1 MNGELSRK
9 IMKEDTK
16 LVHLGRGPSSFE
28 GTVNLPVYRAST
40 ILSTDMDSY
49 IHRFDDEKNFTDIT
63 YGARGTQNSRALGEA
78 IADLEGGHGTIV
90 TTSGLSAISVTLGAL
105 VSAGDHILISD
116 SVYGPTR
123 TFCNQVLS
131 RYGVTTEYYSPDI
144 GDAIAELIQKN
155 TRLVLM
161 EAPGSLTFEMQDIP
175 GITRAAKEKGVLTV
189 MDNTW
194 ATPVFFRPL
203 EHGVDISIQ
212 AGTKYIAGHSDLV
225 IGMVT
230 SARETTHKMMVSH
243 AQNLGDAASPDD
255 CYLAL
260 RGLRTLSVRLY
271 RQQESTLKVAA
282 WLADQPQVYRVL
294 YPALP
299 GDPGHALWKR
309 DFKGASSLF
318 GLAMHSE
325 DETAVKAMAD
335 SLRYFQIGSSWGG
348 YESLIAFN
356 HMPVARERVPW
367 TEKPFMLRVHIG
379 LEDPED
385 LIADLTQGLARI

>member
-1 MNGELSRK
+1 
-9 IMKEDTK
+9 MKEDTK

-40 ILSTDMDSY
+40 ILSPDMDSY

-78 IADLEGGHGTIV
+78 IADLEGGYGTIV

-155 TRLVLM
+155 TRLVFM

-175 GITRAAKEKGVLTV
+175 GITRAAKEKDVLTV

>member
-1 MNGELSRK
+1 
-9 IMKEDTK
+9 MKEDTK

-40 ILSTDMDSY
+40 ILSADMDSY
-49 IHRFDDEKNFTDIT
+49 IHRFDDQKNLTDIT

-230 SARETTHKMMVSH
+230 SAREATHKMMVSH

-271 RQQESTLKVAA
+271 RQQESTLKVAT

>member
-1 MNGELSRK
+1 
-9 IMKEDTK
+9 MKEDTK

-78 IADLEGGHGTIV
+78 IADLEGGYGTIV

-131 RYGVTTEYYSPDI
+131 RYGVTTEYYSPYI

>member
-1 MNGELSRK
+1 
-9 IMKEDTK
+9 MKEDTK

-40 ILSTDMDSY
+40 ILSADMDSY

-131 RYGVTTEYYSPDI
+131 RYGVTTEYYSPDM

>member
-1 MNGELSRK
+1 
-9 IMKEDTK
+9 MKEDTR
-16 LVHLGRGPSSFE
+16 LVHLGRGPGSFE

-40 ILSTDMDSY
+40 ILSADMDSY
-49 IHRFDDEKNFTDIT
+49 IHRFDDEKNLTDIT

>member
-1 MNGELSRK
+1 
-9 IMKEDTK
+9 MKEDTK

-40 ILSTDMDSY
+40 ILSADMDSY

-230 SARETTHKMMVSH
+230 SAREATHKMMVSH

-271 RQQESTLKVAA
+271 RQQESTLKVAS

-294 YPALP
+294 YPALAD
-299 GDPGHALWKR
+299 DPGHALWKR

>member
-1 MNGELSRK
+1 
-9 IMKEDTK
+9 MKEDTK

-40 ILSTDMDSY
+40 ILSADMDSY
-49 IHRFDDEKNFTDIT
+49 IHRFDDEKNLTDIT

-230 SARETTHKMMVSH
+230 SSSEATHRMLVSQAH
-243 AQNLGDAASPDD
+243 NLGDAASPDD
-255 CYLAL
+255 CFLAL

-271 RQQESTLKVAA
+271 RQQESTLKVAT

-294 YPALP
+294 YPALAD
-299 GDPGHALWKR
+299 DPGHALWKR

-335 SLRYFQIGSSWGG
+335 SLEYFQIGSSWGG

-356 HMPVARERVPW
+356 HMPVARERVSW

-385 LIADLTQGLARI
+385 LIADLAQGLARI

>member
-1 MNGELSRK
+1 
-9 IMKEDTK
+9 MKEDTK

-271 RQQESTLKVAA
+271 RQQESTLKVAT

>member
-1 MNGELSRK
+1 
-9 IMKEDTK
+9 MKEDTK

-225 IGMVT
+225 IGMIT
-230 SARETTHKMMVSH
+230 SAREATHKMMVSH

-356 HMPVARERVPW
+356 HMPVARERVSW

>member
-1 MNGELSRK
+1 
-9 IMKEDTK
+9 MKEDTK

-49 IHRFDDEKNFTDIT
+49 IHRFDDEKTFTDIT
-63 YGARGTQNSRALGEA
+63 YGARGTQNARALGEA
-78 IADLEGGHGTIV
+78 VAALEGGYGTVV
-90 TTSGLSAISVTLGAL
+90 TASGLSAISVALGAL

-131 RYGVTTEYYSPDI
+131 RYGITTEYYAPDI
-144 GDAIAELIQKN
+144 GGAIAELIRKN
-155 TRLVLM
+155 TRLVFM

-175 GITRAAKEKGVLTV
+175 GITRATKEKGVLTL

-194 ATPVFFRPL
+194 ATPIFFRPL
-203 EHGVDISIQ
+203 EHGVDVSIQ

-225 IGMVT
+225 IGMITSSREVT
-230 SARETTHKMMVSH
+230 HRMMVSH
-243 AQNLGDAASPDD
+243 AHNLGDAASPDD
-255 CYLAL
+255 SFMAL

-271 RQQESTLKVAA
+271 RQQESAFKVAS
-282 WLADQPQVYRVL
+282 WLVEQPQVYRVL
-294 YPALP
+294 YPALA

-309 DFKGASSLF
+309 DFTGASSLF
-318 GLAMHSE
+318 GLAIHSE
-325 DETAVKAMAD
+325 NETAVKAMVD
-335 SLRYFQIGSSWGG
+335 SLQYFQIGSSWGG

-356 HMPVARERVPW
+356 HMPVTRDRAPW

-379 LEDPED
+379 LEDVED

>member
-1 MNGELSRK
+1 
-9 IMKEDTK
+9 
-16 LVHLGRGPSSFE
+16 
-28 GTVNLPVYRAST
+28 
-40 ILSTDMDSY
+40 
-49 IHRFDDEKNFTDIT
+49 
-63 YGARGTQNSRALGEA
+63 
-78 IADLEGGHGTIV
+78 
-90 TTSGLSAISVTLGAL
+90 LSAISVTLGAL

-144 GDAIAELIQKN
+144 GDAIVELIQKN
-155 TRLVLM
+155 TRLVFM

-379 LEDPED
+379 LEDSED

>member
-1 MNGELSRK
+1 
-9 IMKEDTK
+9 MKEDTK

-40 ILSTDMDSY
+40 ILSADMDSY
-49 IHRFDDEKNFTDIT
+49 IHRFDDEKNLTDIT

-155 TRLVLM
+155 TRLVFM

-356 HMPVARERVPW
+356 HMPVARGRVPW

-385 LIADLTQGLARI
+385 LIADLAQGLARI

>member
-1 MNGELSRK
+1 
-9 IMKEDTK
+9 MKEDTK

-271 RQQESTLKVAA
+271 RQQESTLKVAT

-294 YPALP
+294 YPALAD
-299 GDPGHALWKR
+299 DPGHALWKR

-356 HMPVARERVPW
+356 HMPVARERVSW

>member
-1 MNGELSRK
+1 
-9 IMKEDTK
+9 MKEDTK

-385 LIADLTQGLARI
+385 LIADLAQGLARI

>member
-1 MNGELSRK
+1 
-9 IMKEDTK
+9 MKEDTK

-230 SARETTHKMMVSH
+230 SAREATHKMMVSH

-335 SLRYFQIGSSWGG
+335 RLRYFQIGSSWGG
-348 YESLIAFN
+348 YESLIALN

>member
-1 MNGELSRK
+1 
-9 IMKEDTK
+9 MKEDTK

-294 YPALP
+294 YPALAD
-299 GDPGHALWKR
+299 DPGHALWKR

>member
-1 MNGELSRK
+1 
-9 IMKEDTK
+9 MKNDTK

-49 IHRFDDEKNFTDIT
+49 IHRFDDEKTFTDIT
-63 YGARGTQNSRALGEA
+63 YGARGTQNARALGEA
-78 IADLEGGHGTIV
+78 VAALEGGYGTVV
-90 TTSGLSAISVTLGAL
+90 TASGLSAISVALGAL

-131 RYGVTTEYYSPDI
+131 RYGITTEYYAPDI
-144 GDAIAELIQKN
+144 GGAIAELIRKN
-155 TRLVLM
+155 TRLVFM

-175 GITRAAKEKGVLTV
+175 GITRATKEKGVLTL

-194 ATPVFFRPL
+194 ATPIFFRPL
-203 EHGVDISIQ
+203 EHGVDVSIQ

-225 IGMVT
+225 IGMITSSREVT
-230 SARETTHKMMVSH
+230 HRLMVSH
-243 AQNLGDAASPDD
+243 AHNLGDAASPDD
-255 CYLAL
+255 SFMAL

-271 RQQESTLKVAA
+271 RQQESAFKVAS
-282 WLADQPQVYRVL
+282 WLVEQPQVYRVL
-294 YPALP
+294 YPALA

-309 DFKGASSLF
+309 DFTGASSLF
-318 GLAMHSE
+318 GLAIHSE
-325 DETAVKAMAD
+325 NETAVKAMVD
-335 SLRYFQIGSSWGG
+335 SLQYFQIGSSWGG

-356 HMPVARERVPW
+356 HMPVTRDRAPW

-379 LEDPED
+379 LEDVED

>member
-1 MNGELSRK
+1 
-9 IMKEDTK
+9 MKEDTK

-40 ILSTDMDSY
+40 ILSADMDSY
-49 IHRFDDEKNFTDIT
+49 IHRFDDQKNLTDIT

-90 TTSGLSAISVTLGAL
+90 TTSGLSAISVALGAL

-230 SARETTHKMMVSH
+230 SAREATHKMMVSH

-271 RQQESTLKVAA
+271 RQQESTLKVAT

>member
-1 MNGELSRK
+1 
-9 IMKEDTK
+9 MKEDTK

-294 YPALP
+294 YPALAD
-299 GDPGHALWKR
+299 DPGHALWKR

-318 GLAMHSE
+318 GLAMLSE

-335 SLRYFQIGSSWGG
+335 SLKYFQIGSSWGG

-356 HMPVARERVPW
+356 HMPVARERVSW

-385 LIADLTQGLARI
+385 LIADLAQGLARI

>member
-1 MNGELSRK
+1 
-9 IMKEDTK
+9 MKEDTK

-40 ILSTDMDSY
+40 ILSADMDSY
-49 IHRFDDEKNFTDIT
+49 IHRFDDDKNLTDIT

-78 IADLEGGHGTIV
+78 IAELEGGYGTIV
-90 TTSGLSAISVTLGAL
+90 TTSGLSAISVALGAV
-105 VSAGDHILISD
+105 VSAGDHLLISD

-123 TFCNQVLS
+123 TFCNQVLT

-144 GDAIAELIQKN
+144 GVSIAELIQEN
-155 TRLVLM
+155 TRLVFM

-230 SARETTHKMMVSH
+230 SSSEAAHRMLVSH
-243 AQNLGDAASPDD
+243 AHNLGDAAIPDD

-260 RGLRTLSVRLY
+260 RGLRTLSVRLC
-271 RQQESTLKVAA
+271 RQQESTLKVAS

-294 YPALP
+294 YPALAD
-299 GDPGHALWKR
+299 DPGHALWKR

-335 SLRYFQIGSSWGG
+335 SLKYFQIGSSWGG

-385 LIADLTQGLARI
+385 LIADLGQGLARI

>member
-1 MNGELSRK
+1 
-9 IMKEDTK
+9 MKEDTK

-78 IADLEGGHGTIV
+78 IADLEGGYGTIV

-230 SARETTHKMMVSH
+230 SSSEATHRMLVSH
-243 AQNLGDAASPDD
+243 THNLGDAASPDD

-260 RGLRTLSVRLY
+260 RGLRTLSVRLH
-271 RQQESTLKVAA
+271 RQQESTLKVAS

-294 YPALP
+294 YPALAD
-299 GDPGHALWKR
+299 DPGHALWKR

-356 HMPVARERVPW
+356 HMPVARERVSW

-385 LIADLTQGLARI
+385 LIADLAQGLARI

>member
-1 MNGELSRK
+1 
-9 IMKEDTK
+9 MKEDTK

-131 RYGVTTEYYSPDI
+131 RYGVTTEYYSPYI

-385 LIADLTQGLARI
+385 LIADLTQGLPRI

>member
-1 MNGELSRK
+1 
-9 IMKEDTK
+9 MKNDTK

-49 IHRFDDEKNFTDIT
+49 IHRFDDEKTFTDIT
-63 YGARGTQNSRALGEA
+63 YGARGTQNARALGEA
-78 IADLEGGHGTIV
+78 VAALEGGYGTVV
-90 TTSGLSAISVTLGAL
+90 TASGLSAISVALGAL

-131 RYGVTTEYYSPDI
+131 RYGITTEYYAPDI
-144 GDAIAELIQKN
+144 GGAIAELIRKN
-155 TRLVLM
+155 TRLVFM

-175 GITRAAKEKGVLTV
+175 GITRATKEKGVLTL

-194 ATPVFFRPL
+194 ATPIFFRPL
-203 EHGVDISIQ
+203 EHGVDVSIQ

-225 IGMVT
+225 IGMITSSREVT
-230 SARETTHKMMVSH
+230 HRMMVSH
-243 AQNLGDAASPDD
+243 AHNLGDAASPDD
-255 CYLAL
+255 SFMAL

-271 RQQESTLKVAA
+271 RQQESAFKVAS
-282 WLADQPQVYRVL
+282 WLVEQPQVYRVL
-294 YPALP
+294 YPALA

-309 DFKGASSLF
+309 DFTGASSLF
-318 GLAMHSE
+318 GLAIHSE
-325 DETAVKAMAD
+325 DETAVKAMVD
-335 SLRYFQIGSSWGG
+335 SLQYFQIGSSWGG
-348 YESLIAFN
+348 YEILIEFN
-356 HMPVARERVPW
+356 HMPVTRDRAPW

-379 LEDPED
+379 LEDVED

>member
-1 MNGELSRK
+1 
-9 IMKEDTK
+9 MKEDTK

-78 IADLEGGHGTIV
+78 IADLEGGYGTIV

-230 SARETTHKMMVSH
+230 SSSEATHRMLGSH
-243 AQNLGDAASPDD
+243 AHNLGDAASPDD

-294 YPALP
+294 YPALVD
-299 GDPGHALWKR
+299 DPGHALWKR

-335 SLRYFQIGSSWGG
+335 SLKYFQIGSSWGG

-356 HMPVARERVPW
+356 HMPVARERVSW
-367 TEKPFMLRVHIG
+367 TDKPFMLRVHIG

>member
-1 MNGELSRK
+1 
-9 IMKEDTK
+9 MKEDTK

-78 IADLEGGHGTIV
+78 IADLEGGYGTIV

-175 GITRAAKEKGVLTV
+175 GITGAAKEKGVLTV

>member
-1 MNGELSRK
+1 
-9 IMKEDTK
+9 MKEDTK

-40 ILSTDMDSY
+40 ILSADMDSY

-271 RQQESTLKVAA
+271 RQQESTLKVAT

-356 HMPVARERVPW
+356 HMPVARERVSW

>member
-1 MNGELSRK
+1 
-9 IMKEDTK
+9 MKEDTK

-40 ILSTDMDSY
+40 ILSADMDSY

-155 TRLVLM
+155 TRLVFM

>member
-1 MNGELSRK
+1 
-9 IMKEDTK
+9 MKEDTK

-40 ILSTDMDSY
+40 ILSADMDSY
-49 IHRFDDEKNFTDIT
+49 IHRFDDEKNLTDIT

-155 TRLVLM
+155 TRLVFM

-230 SARETTHKMMVSH
+230 SSSEAIHRMLVSQAH
-243 AQNLGDAASPDD
+243 NLGDAASPDD

-271 RQQESTLKVAA
+271 RQQESTLKVAT

-294 YPALP
+294 YPALAD
-299 GDPGHALWKR
+299 DPGHALWKR

-335 SLRYFQIGSSWGG
+335 SLKYFQIGSSWGG

-356 HMPVARERVPW
+356 HMPVARERVSW

>member
-1 MNGELSRK
+1 
-9 IMKEDTK
+9 MKEDTK

-161 EAPGSLTFEMQDIP
+161 DAPGSLTFEMQDIP

-194 ATPVFFRPL
+194 ATTVFFRPL

-230 SARETTHKMMVSH
+230 SAREATHKMMVSH

-318 GLAMHSE
+318 GLATHSE

-335 SLRYFQIGSSWGG
+335 RLRYFQIGSSWGG
-348 YESLIAFN
+348 YESLITFN

>member
-1 MNGELSRK
+1 
-9 IMKEDTK
+9 MKEDTK

-230 SARETTHKMMVSH
+230 SAREATHKMMVSH

-356 HMPVARERVPW
+356 HMPVARERVSW

>member
-1 MNGELSRK
+1 
-9 IMKEDTK
+9 MKEDTK

-155 TRLVLM
+155 TRLVFM

>member
-1 MNGELSRK
+1 
-9 IMKEDTK
+9 MKEDTK

-335 SLRYFQIGSSWGG
+335 CLRYFQIGSSWGG

>member
-1 MNGELSRK
+1 
-9 IMKEDTK
+9 MKEDTK

-189 MDNTW
+189 VDNTW

>member
-1 MNGELSRK
+1 
-9 IMKEDTK
+9 MKEDTK

-78 IADLEGGHGTIV
+78 IADLEGGYGTIV

-271 RQQESTLKVAA
+271 RQQESTLKVAS
-282 WLADQPQVYRVL
+282 WLAEQPQVYRVL
-294 YPALP
+294 YPALAD
-299 GDPGHALWKR
+299 DPGHALWKR